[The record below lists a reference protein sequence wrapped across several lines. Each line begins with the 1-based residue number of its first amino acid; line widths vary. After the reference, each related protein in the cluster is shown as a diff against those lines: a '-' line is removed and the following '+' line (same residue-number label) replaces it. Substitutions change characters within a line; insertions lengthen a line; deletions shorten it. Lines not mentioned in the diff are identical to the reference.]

1 MQMGWSNKPDAM
13 KRAVEL
19 HPCWK
24 NHRAVDRRAEQKEND
39 SSSET
44 AKAGAV
50 AATVER
56 TNDDRTPGEE
66 RTQ

>member
-1 MQMGWSNKPDAM
+1 M
-13 KRAVEL
+13 KRKPKPL
-19 HPCWK
+19 RKKTHM
-24 NHRAVDRRAEQKEND
+24 NDRKKKTHAMTAND

-50 AATVER
+50 AATMER